1 MNVYVRALAE
11 KAAQLAFNVRSMCV
25 RLVER
30 YLARHTQ
37 VHLYRDAVAYA
48 ARTEMVHATNLR
60 LAERDSF
67 YLALLFVGQTLLEQF
82 VERSAHE
89 HCCRTDDED
98 AHHNG
103 GYRVEHSPFLSEEY
117 GSADAYSRAY

>member
-11 KAAQLAFNVRSMCV
+11 KAAQLALNVRSMCV

-30 YLARHTQ
+30 YLA
-37 VHLYRDAVAYA
+37 
-48 ARTEMVHATNLR
+48 R

-103 GYRVEHSPFLSEEY
+103 GYRVEHSPFLSEED

>member
-1 MNVYVRALAE
+1 M
-11 KAAQLAFNVRSMCV
+11 FMCV
-25 RLVER
+25 RSPKWLR
-30 YLARHTQ
+30 SL
-37 VHLYRDAVAYA
+37 
-48 ARTEMVHATNLR
+48 RTEMVHAANLR

-82 VERSAHE
+82 VERSANE